1 MYCIA
6 ICNINGWLLY
16 PHEANQL
23 STPKSKQLNTL
34 KVIHSFIKEK
44 KPVDRSI
51 YCLKKGLSDINV
63 TVMPK
68 SGRQTDISTTLK
80 KEKKWGIVCL
90 ICMNC

>member
-1 MYCIA
+1 MIV
-6 ICNINGWLLY
+6 IPPWG
-16 PHEANQL
+16 
-23 STPKSKQLNTL
+23 KSIVNSETKATEYT
-34 KVIHSFIKEK
+34 KSYSFIYQRK